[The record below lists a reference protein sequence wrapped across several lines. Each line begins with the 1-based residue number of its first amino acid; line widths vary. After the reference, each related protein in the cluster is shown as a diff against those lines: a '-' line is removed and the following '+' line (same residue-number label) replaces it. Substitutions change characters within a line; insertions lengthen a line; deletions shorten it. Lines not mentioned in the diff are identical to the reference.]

1 MCKFSTLIREALWRI
16 RPYQIIRD
24 LSVSSSISCECK
36 GVFSQQ
42 NTASTTQV
50 CTAVFDYSFV
60 HIFTFFF
67 YSTIQLFFHLFF
79 HYLNLFIVFVQD
91 NGSDK
96 PNTLRLFDMVALTSR
111 SKGVSPQSDNCETFS
126 HPYVFR
132 CNRFVLRH
140 S

>member
-24 LSVSSSISCECK
+24 LSISSSISCECK

-79 HYLNLFIVFVQD
+79 HYLNLFIVFV
-91 NGSDK
+91 
-96 PNTLRLFDMVALTSR
+96 
-111 SKGVSPQSDNCETFS
+111 
-126 HPYVFR
+126 
-132 CNRFVLRH
+132 
-140 S
+140 

>member
-16 RPYQIIRD
+16 RLYQIIRD
-24 LSVSSSISCECK
+24 LSVSSSIGCECK

-50 CTAVFDYSFV
+50 CTAVFHYSFV

-79 HYLNLFIVFVQD
+79 HYLNLFIVFV
-91 NGSDK
+91 
-96 PNTLRLFDMVALTSR
+96 
-111 SKGVSPQSDNCETFS
+111 
-126 HPYVFR
+126 
-132 CNRFVLRH
+132 
-140 S
+140 